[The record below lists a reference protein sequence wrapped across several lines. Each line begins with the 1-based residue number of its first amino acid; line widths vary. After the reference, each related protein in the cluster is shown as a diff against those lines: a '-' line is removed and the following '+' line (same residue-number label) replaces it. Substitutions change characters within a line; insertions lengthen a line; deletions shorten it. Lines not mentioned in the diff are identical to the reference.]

1 MSQKWKWNDN
11 EWKRVMDSCWEITAW
26 LVDAD
31 LGVCGMDDLFF
42 IGQKKWQIIRAFLYQ
57 LQILLKKELPQA
69 VKILHHSEQQSILCS
84 R

>member
-42 IGQKKWQIIRAFLYQ
+42 IGQKNWQIIREG
-57 LQILLKKELPQA
+57 LLVPVA
-69 VKILHHSEQQSILCS
+69 DPSEKRTTTSC
-84 R
+84 